1 MTVLLARARKRDNV
15 MKILSFMATLVYTA
29 TLQFPVLA
37 QQYPSPTFNTA
48 TANSQTNS
56 KIVGAYP
63 LPTIPC
69 DVSAYS
75 YYLTTKSAVPS
86 CFANLSTYD
95 VEGLDSIKF
104 PPVTGVAVG
113 HLVRTQHLVQANTTQ
128 GNGIQEYGSAINMQ
142 VGTGAGVQT
151 NWNQKVGEFIGVNVV
166 PGGSNAW
173 AFNTDI
179 TQHAGVG
186 NYPMFGY
193 ENDISNFNQEFP
205 VGGTVS
211 AGIFQQFLSS
221 NRVTAAYY
229 AAATTSAGT
238 GNPGAFAAYDGFLL
252 NGANLFSDND
262 WISSTGAKFGF
273 QLAGTHITGFDTTND
288 TLSTA
293 LNAKQGQ
300 YICLNSSD
308 GCLQYTGS
316 NTLWYKQ
323 NGGVVAA
330 LQGANSG
337 VNYPT
342 IKNNSAGFGPAIS
355 ASGADINISLDLQG
369 KGAAAVRA
377 LGPGGFTTTAGP
389 ITSNDGFVAG
399 SQVGVSCAAGTVN
412 LSTMVVTNGIIT
424 HC

>member
-1 MTVLLARARKRDNV
+1 
-15 MKILSFMATLVYTA
+15 MKVLSFMATLIYAVI
-29 TLQFPVLA
+29 LQFPVFA

-75 YYLTTKSAVPS
+75 YYLTTKSAVPL

-95 VEGLDSIKF
+95 VGGSDSIKF
-104 PPVTGVAVG
+104 PPVTGVAAG

-142 VGTGAGVQT
+142 VGTGAGAQT

-179 TQHAGVG
+179 SQMPGVG
-186 NYPMFGY
+186 NYPFYGY
-193 ENDISNFNQEFP
+193 ENDITNFNQEFP
-205 VGGTVS
+205 VGGAVS
-211 AGIFQQFLSS
+211 AGIFQTFLSS

-229 AAATTSAGT
+229 ATATTSAGT
-238 GNPGAFAAYDGFLL
+238 GNPRAFAAYDGFLL

-262 WISSTGAKFGF
+262 WISSTHANFGF
-273 QLAGTHITGFDTTND
+273 QLAGGHTIGLDTTND
-288 TLSTA
+288 SLGVA
-293 LNAKQGQ
+293 VNARQNQ
-300 YICLNSSD
+300 SICLNSTD
-308 GCLQYTGS
+308 GCFVYVGS
-316 NTLWYKQ
+316 NVLQYKQ
-323 NGGVVAA
+323 NGGITAMA
-330 LQGANSG
+330 IQSNTGS
-337 VNYPT
+337 VNYLQMGNAGTGFGPNLAAVGSDT
-342 IKNNSAGFGPAIS
+342 NIDLTLTPKNTGVVKVVGSASVTANLSVTGPVNSAGGFKSGS
-355 ASGADINISLDLQG
+355 A
-369 KGAAAVRA
+369 
-377 LGPGGFTTTAGP
+377 
-389 ITSNDGFVAG
+389 
-399 SQVGVSCAAGTVN
+399 VGVSCAAGSVS